1 MIVDTKMILL
11 KGHKYWLLKSN
22 NLYMRQAYHN
32 IYLNPQERP
41 LLGLVSFQVFSSSL
55 CTTSFVLLVMGLGP
69 SRILAY
75 LFAQLLSCYWWW
87 VWVLRFVISPLQAPR
102 CAFCAFGCG
111 LLFGLRSF
119 LFSSL
124 VPLLAGCFSFI
135 YLFTR
140 PQVFIVDIG
149 APDFI
154 SRDKIWMGHHHFPK
168 IHYQKLSPTPA
179 PPHSTHSKPRNSPLV
194 SPPH

>member
-1 MIVDTKMILL
+1 L
-11 KGHKYWLLKSN
+11 
-22 NLYMRQAYHN
+22 
-32 IYLNPQERP
+32 
-41 LLGLVSFQVFSSSL
+41 
-55 CTTSFVLLVMGLGP
+55 
-69 SRILAY
+69 
-75 LFAQLLSCYWWW
+75 
-87 VWVLRFVISPLQAPR
+87 VISPLRAPH

-154 SRDKIWMGHHHFPK
+154 SRDKIWMAHHHFPK

-179 PPHSTHSKPRNSPLV
+179 APHSTHSKPRNSPLV
-194 SPPH
+194 SPPHWGVLVYVTPLTVSSVIKANASTAYFNRLFSCQRK